1 MNEREWTAEEIV
13 ALARAGGRRH
23 PPAAATAAVKRAARA
38 ALPARE
44 NTADRR
50 QSTLWRPLAGLAAS
64 LLLAAA
70 WMLPSAPRQQEPV
83 RRAAAWTPA
92 AEEDEGLAILALE
105 VDGLGGSLSL
115 ADDDGREALEL
126 PAPSGATW
134 FERCEQIDERIR
146 ALWEQ
151 LDT

>member
-13 ALARAGGRRH
+13 ALARAGGRCH
-23 PPAAATAAVKRAARA
+23 PPAAATAAVKRAARM
-38 ALPARE
+38 ALPARK
-44 NTADRR
+44 NTTDRR

-64 LLLAAA
+64 LLLAVA

-83 RRAAAWTPA
+83 RRVAAWTPA

-105 VDGLGGSLSL
+105 VDGLRGPLSP
-115 ADDDGREALEL
+115 ADDDARELFDR
-126 PAPSGATW
+126 PAPSGETW
-134 FERCEQIDERIR
+134 FERCERIDERIR